1 MNAPHRAIGDSP
13 RDGPSRRWLLALL
26 MITAFAAWLRFPALD
41 VRPMQG
47 DEAVHAIK
55 LDELLRTGR
64 YVYDPHE
71 YHGPTLYYFTLP
83 ICWATGVRSIAD
95 IDERTLRIVPAIFG
109 VGLILLLPLVA
120 DGLGRGATMWAA
132 ALIAT
137 SHAFVFY
144 GRYYIQETLLV
155 FFTFAAIACWWRFLR
170 SERLGWAIAAGAS
183 VGLAHATKET
193 IIIAAGCAVAACVLN
208 SQVLRGWQREVP
220 IPAGAPNADTLST
233 ESDEI
238 LSTLLGMRRHAAI
251 RIGAGVVFQAAGV
264 VSICMFSAF
273 FTHWRGVLDSVL
285 TYATYLGRADGD
297 GIHNH
302 PWWFYLQ
309 RIAYTHFA
317 AGPVWSEAVI
327 LVAALL
333 GFVVA
338 ATPRTSPQRNDGDPR
353 FVQFVAAYTLL
364 LTLAYCL
371 IPYKTP
377 WCALGFLHGMTL
389 LGGVGIAWLAGSQVA
404 SVRFIAVAAC
414 FALAIG
420 QLASQAA
427 TGSTRFASDNRNP
440 YVYAHPIRSVVELG
454 TFVERVAAAQAD
466 GRRTLVHV
474 YMHDAWPLPWYLRR
488 LERVGYWEQP
498 QTNIDAPIVI
508 ADESLAPR
516 LDSQLGEQYAAYRYG
531 IRPDTRVIVYVRR
544 DAKQRFDR
552 SQSHDPQ
559 PHAEAQP

>member
-1 MNAPHRAIGDSP
+1 MNAPLGAIGDSP

-41 VRPMQG
+41 IRPMHG

-83 ICWATGVRSIAD
+83 ICWATGARSIAD

-144 GRYYIQETLLV
+144 GRYYIQESLLV
-155 FFTFAAIACWWRFLR
+155 FFTFAAIACWWRFLQ
-170 SERLGWAIAAGAS
+170 SNRLAWAIGAGS
-183 VGLAHATKET
+183 SIGFAHATKET
-193 IIIAAGCAVAACVLN
+193 VIIAAGCAFAAYGLQRLHLRPKQAPESVTPPTKPN
-208 SQVLRGWQREVP
+208 SPR
-220 IPAGAPNADTLST
+220 DST
-233 ESDEI
+233 GEI
-238 LSTLLGMRRHAAI
+238 EAI
-251 RIGAGVVFQAAGV
+251 LYTAWHKFMVWVGLGVVVQVAIA
-264 VSICMFSAF
+264 VSVCFYSAF

-285 TYATYLGRADGD
+285 TYSTYLSRADGD
-297 GIHNH
+297 AIHNH

-309 RIAYTHFA
+309 RLAYTHFA
-317 AGPVWSEAVI
+317 VGPVWSEAVI
-327 LVAALL
+327 LVAAIL
-333 GFVVA
+333 GTIAIV
-338 ATPRTSPQRNDGDPR
+338 TGRTSPPSSRGDPR
-353 FVQFVAAYTLL
+353 FVQFIAVYTLL

-389 LGGVGIAWLAGSQVA
+389 LGGIGIAWLAGSQVA
-404 SVRFIAVAAC
+404 SARFIAVAAC

-440 YVYAHPIRSVVELG
+440 YVYAHPIRSVVELAA
-454 TFVERVAAAQAD
+454 FVERVAAAQPD

-498 QTNIDAPIVI
+498 QANIDAPIVI
-508 ADESLAPR
+508 ADESLAAQ
-516 LDSQLGEQYAAYRYG
+516 LNTQLGEQYVAYRYG
-531 IRPDTRVIVYVRR
+531 IRPDTRAVVYVRR
-544 DAKQRFDR
+544 DAKQRFDE
-552 SQSHDPQ
+552 SQP
-559 PHAEAQP
+559 PAETHP